1 MTQLTTEAFTNIRPI
16 LSSHPYPLPFAT
28 GTGSHAF
35 GCAGPT
41 SDLDIHGVH
50 LLPLSHVLGMNEH
63 SHETIERKVGSGN
76 AHPALEIATHDL
88 KKFIMLLLKGNGNV
102 LEDLY
107 SPIVLVTSPLHE
119 RLQVLGRGCITKK
132 CSLHYRGMAF
142 NQQRNLQNNE
152 VKKLIHM
159 YRCLLMGIH
168 LMRTGTIEMN
178 LPTLA
183 GEYGYH
189 KPVSMLITR
198 KTSGEQFPPMTESV
212 VSKHL
217 ATFDT
222 LMQQLEHEAEVSALP
237 EQPTQETRRE
247 LEQLLIE
254 TRLQSELHDYE
265 RYGRSI
271 LNGCL
276 QPMRNEGRDLSPT
289 TKTTDLFTMRMRKPS
304 TITSSAG
311 SLSVAIGMCSKSS
324 S

>member
-1 MTQLTTEAFTNIRPI
+1 MTHITVEGFADIQSIV
-16 LSSHPYPLPFAT
+16 SSHPYPLLCAT

-35 GCAGPT
+35 GCASPT

-50 LLPLSHVLGMNEH
+50 LLPLAHVLGMNEH
-63 SHETIERKVGSGN
+63 SHETIERKVEVGGL
-76 AHPALEIATHDL
+76 HPALEIATHDL

-107 SPIVLVTSPLHE
+107 SPIVLVSSPLHE
-119 RLQVLGRGCITKK
+119 RLQQLGRGCITKK

-183 GEYGYH
+183 ALYGH
-189 KPVSMLITR
+189 NKSVSMLITR
-198 KTSGEQFPPMTESV
+198 KTSGEPFPPMSESM

-222 LMQQLEHEAEVSALP
+222 LMQQLAHEAEVSSLP

-247 LEQLLIE
+247 LERVLIE
-254 TRLQSELHDYE
+254 VRLQSEE
-265 RYGRSI
+265 
-271 LNGCL
+271 
-276 QPMRNEGRDLSPT
+276 QQ
-289 TKTTDLFTMRMRKPS
+289 
-304 TITSSAG
+304 
-311 SLSVAIGMCSKSS
+311 
-324 S
+324 

>member
-1 MTQLTTEAFTNIRPI
+1 MTHITIEGFTDTQHVLT
-16 LSSHPYPLPFAT
+16 SHLYPLLFAT

-63 SHETIERKVGSGN
+63 SHETVERKVEAGGV
-76 AHPALEIATHDL
+76 HPPLEIATHDL
-88 KKFIMLLLKGNGNV
+88 KKFIVLLLKGNGNV

-107 SPIVLVTSPLHE
+107 SPLVLVTSPLHT

-183 GEYGYH
+183 QLYGYS
-189 KPVSMLITR
+189 KSVSILIAR
-198 KTSGEQFPPMTESV
+198 KTSNELPPMSESV

-222 LMQQLEHEAEVSALP
+222 LMQQLEHEAEASHLP
-237 EQPTQETRRE
+237 SQPTQETRRE

-254 TRLQSELHDYE
+254 TRLQSEGQVDNV
-265 RYGRSI
+265 S
-271 LNGCL
+271 
-276 QPMRNEGRDLSPT
+276 
-289 TKTTDLFTMRMRKPS
+289 
-304 TITSSAG
+304 
-311 SLSVAIGMCSKSS
+311 
-324 S
+324 